1 VKAKIIP
8 AKPKAKAA
16 PAKMEYDGD
25 WLQSNIWFKIGLT
38 KAEAPMLKTIAR
50 RIFSKP
56 VSSACVART
65 LLLTALAHYDKLEP
79 MLFRDVGYSQAEG
92 FVMPDTYLHGVIVGQ
107 HAKIAERKRKVAS

>member
-1 VKAKIIP
+1 MNAKIIP

-38 KAEAPMLKTIAR
+38 KAEAPMLKTIGQ
-50 RIFSKP
+50 RIFNKP

-65 LLLTALAHYDKLEP
+65 LLLAALAHYDKLEP
-79 MLFRDVGYSQAEG
+79 MMFRDVAYSEAED
-92 FVMPDTYLHGVIVGQ
+92 FWMPEMYLHGVIVGQ
-107 HAKIAERKRKVAS
+107 HAKIAERKRKGAS

>member
-1 VKAKIIP
+1 MKANIIP

-50 RIFSKP
+50 RIFNKP
-56 VSSACVART
+56 GSSACVARR
-65 LLLTALAHYDKLEP
+65 LLLAALAHYDKLEP
-79 MLFRDVGYSQAEG
+79 MIFRDVAYSQAEC
-92 FVMPDTYLHGVIVGQ
+92 FSMTDMYLHGVITGQ
-107 HAKIAERKRKVAS
+107 HAKIAERKRKWAS